1 MSTVTWLPR
10 LVLMGAPVPQQ
21 YGAAENGVPFVMVRE
36 LANCDLWRVSLY
48 PDGNPERAIESRA
61 ASERQAKRFIERW
74 AASRQ
79 LHPQAPV
86 WPKAI
91 ETRWSVPRKPKGLD
105 DRS

>member
-10 LVLMGAPVPQQ
+10 PVLMGAPVPQQ

-74 AASRQ
+74 AAART
-79 LHPQAPV
+79 LEPRAPE
-86 WPKAI
+86 KAKKADPA
-91 ETRWSVPRKPKGLD
+91 WAPRKPKGSD